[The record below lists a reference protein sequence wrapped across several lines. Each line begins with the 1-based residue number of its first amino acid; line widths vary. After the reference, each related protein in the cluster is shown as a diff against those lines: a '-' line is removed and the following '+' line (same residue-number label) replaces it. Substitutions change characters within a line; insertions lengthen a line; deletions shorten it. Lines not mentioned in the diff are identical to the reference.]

1 MVDGPDLVGLGP
13 EGTKVGIAEALEAA
27 LSEADTEEW
36 IAELTEA
43 ACSTGQTVVVRATIS
58 VTTMPAEAELR
69 AGQLVTVGAQ
79 LVMVWI

>member
-1 MVDGPDLVGLGP
+1 MVDGPDLVGLGPVP

-27 LSEADTEEW
+27 LREADTEEW

-58 VTTMPAEAELR
+58 VTTTPAEAELR
-69 AGQLVTVGAQ
+69 AGHYEKLSVYETYF
-79 LVMVWI
+79 